1 MEFIIWAFV
10 LALFLGIPLFL
21 TIVNVIRLFEPK
33 PAALNKSLFD
43 VLTIVLGAGLSI
55 LDLGFLGL
63 GIEYTEPLILGGGN
77 AEYHSPL
84 SGAFEL
90 SYFIPEFI
98 ALLCMILLSVVK
110 RRKPPLFAALL
121 IAGVYMGNVLHILL
135 VIQLLENMDNVFA
148 YMMIVFPVNYL
159 LMSVRLIRREIK
171 EQTVYLRETAGTR
184 QGFIGRLYAF
194 LERSVGWYIIS
205 FAALIPLL
213 AVLLMI
219 LILCGQGADGI
230 VKAFTE
236 TADWTFSKQIP
247 PPPEYYHGHY
257 LCTVAAGGHEKIVKP
272 QRMGIRRSEKIV
284 VNRQLCIAN
293 AFEELIQEKLPHFHK
308 GVRHFYDSY
317 GYPLSK
323 LITTKTRADIV
334 YILMKPLELI
344 FITVLYMFDTDPE
357 NRIALQYTGK
367 KTTDFNLMKG

>member
-10 LALFLGIPLFL
+10 LALFFGIPLFL

-159 LMSVRLIRREIK
+159 LSM
-171 EQTVYLRETAGTR
+171 
-184 QGFIGRLYAF
+184 
-194 LERSVGWYIIS
+194 
-205 FAALIPLL
+205 
-213 AVLLMI
+213 
-219 LILCGQGADGI
+219 
-230 VKAFTE
+230 
-236 TADWTFSKQIP
+236 
-247 PPPEYYHGHY
+247 
-257 LCTVAAGGHEKIVKP
+257 
-272 QRMGIRRSEKIV
+272 
-284 VNRQLCIAN
+284 
-293 AFEELIQEKLPHFHK
+293 
-308 GVRHFYDSY
+308 
-317 GYPLSK
+317 
-323 LITTKTRADIV
+323 KTR
-334 YILMKPLELI
+334 
-344 FITVLYMFDTDPE
+344 F
-357 NRIALQYTGK
+357 R
-367 KTTDFNLMKG
+367 